1 MADRRLRQRR
11 RYRRLIANPPFAR
24 NNVSVPQTPT
34 PQSEDSSSILQPI
47 SAGVVAALVG
57 FTSSFAIVLTG
68 LRTVG
73 ASPTE
78 AASGL
83 LALCLTQAVGMLWL
97 SRRFRQPITLA
108 WSTPGAALLASTGAV
123 AGGWP
128 AAIGAFFAV
137 GFAVLVTG
145 LWPRLGAL
153 IASIPTSLA
162 QAMLAG
168 VILPLCMA
176 PVTAFAASPA
186 AVGPIVVVWLVLQRY
201 SRRWAAPAAFG
212 VAALVIAVSLAR
224 GDGSIAPADM
234 IPRIELT
241 VPQWTWQALVGIA
254 LPLYIVTMASQNIPG
269 TAVMKSFGYVVPW
282 RSSMTVTALG
292 TIVGAPAGG
301 HAINLAAISAALAA
315 APSAHPDP
323 NKRWTAAFT
332 AGWAYLVLALA
343 SAALATLV
351 AAAPDGTVETVAG
364 LALLATLASSLASSL
379 RNESD
384 REAAVL
390 TFLIAASGVTILGIG
405 SAFWAL
411 VIGLAIRWALTS
423 TRQGH

>member
-1 MADRRLRQRR
+1 
-11 RYRRLIANPPFAR
+11 
-24 NNVSVPQTPT
+24 
-34 PQSEDSSSILQPI
+34 
-47 SAGVVAALVG
+47 
-57 FTSSFAIVLTG
+57 
-68 LRTVG
+68 
-73 ASPTE
+73 
-78 AASGL
+78 
-83 LALCLTQAVGMLWL
+83 
-97 SRRFRQPITLA
+97 
-108 WSTPGAALLASTGAV
+108 
-123 AGGWP
+123 
-128 AAIGAFFAV
+128 
-137 GFAVLVTG
+137 
-145 LWPRLGAL
+145 
-153 IASIPTSLA
+153 
-162 QAMLAG
+162 
-168 VILPLCMA
+168 
-176 PVTAFAASPA
+176 
-186 AVGPIVVVWLVLQRY
+186 
-201 SRRWAAPAAFG
+201 
-212 VAALVIAVSLAR
+212 
-224 GDGSIAPADM
+224 
-234 IPRIELT
+234 
-241 VPQWTWQALVGIA
+241 
-254 LPLYIVTMASQNIPG
+254 
-269 TAVMKSFGYVVPW
+269 
-282 RSSMTVTALG
+282 MTVTALG